1 MKSGNGT
8 QAATYSFASQPK
20 AVTATRKKFRD
31 PGEMDIS
38 MYRDLKETCISW
50 DKRVHR
56 GNTYGMYTQ
65 NAIKEALN
73 DATQEPSPKP
83 RRRKREKEPNIFDMP
98 LPEQE
103 RKLVDLTGH
112 LTAKE
117 VVVVADTVDC
127 QTDEF
132 LPEPPKEQY
141 QPQKTGIDA
150 TTQVEDGELF
160 DFDYEV
166 EPILDVLVNK
176 TLEQSMMEVEEEHE
190 LSSMNEFKDK
200 WMDRQKT
207 MMKDWQAQ
215 VQAERALWDTKE
227 KIVAERRLV
236 RKREAQVLLK
246 LQAVSAAR
254 QHLAKLVPNAV
265 ADVKESA
272 FADKHAMAINRLFL
286 PQLLLGV
293 QQQVETHLVAE
304 RQVEGLFAGCVRAES
319 SSSACAYAEQRER
332 QRKLERQ
339 RFEERQI
346 RQGKIRILMDGGD
359 GEQISVGPIQISTQD
374 SVDDVQ
380 DRVYKWL
387 GENKPE
393 LAAAWPQGV
402 QLCLEGELVQTT
414 LSIFEAKAGQIS
426 MVPKPEPPAEEEEE
440 EEDDG
445 GDEGGEA

>member
-83 RRRKREKEPNIFDMP
+83 RRRKRETEPNIFDMP

-132 LPEPPKEQY
+132 LPEPPKGQY
-141 QPQKTGIDA
+141 QTQKTGIDA

-190 LSSMNEFKDK
+190 MSSMKTFKESWFDQQ
-200 WMDRQKT
+200 RH
-207 MMKDWQAQ
+207 MMKNWQAQ
-215 VQAERALWDTKE
+215 VDEECALWQLKE
-227 KIVAERRLV
+227 KKVAERRLV
-236 RKREAQVLLK
+236 REREARVLLK
-246 LQAVSAAR
+246 IQAVSSAK
-254 QHLAKLVPNAV
+254 QHLGRLVPNAV
-265 ADVKESA
+265 AELNDVA
-272 FADKHAMAINRLFL
+272 FPDAKSVGVDQLFV
-286 PQLLLGV
+286 PQLLAGI
-293 QQQVETHLVAE
+293 QQQIVGLLAAQQTADALVA
-304 RQVEGLFAGCVRAES
+304 GCFQGRA
-319 SSSACAYAEQRER
+319 SAHSEAYAAQRARQKESER
-332 QRKLERQ
+332 K
-339 RFEERQI
+339 RFEEMQI
-346 RQGKIRILMDGGD
+346 RQGRIRILVDD
-359 GEQISVGPIQISTQD
+359 GEGGQTPVGPIQISSQD
-374 SVDDVQ
+374 GVPDVE
-380 DRVYKWL
+380 DRIHSWIREHRPALASAWSHGVELRL
-387 GENKPE
+387 GEVPVAST
-393 LAAAWPQGV
+393 LA
-402 QLCLEGELVQTT
+402 
-414 LSIFEAKAGQIS
+414 IFEAKAGQLS
-426 MVPKPEPPAEEEEE
+426 VVPRPAPPPAED
-440 EEDDG
+440 EED
-445 GDEGGEA
+445 DEGGEEGDDA